1 MAAKKKNWL
10 LYGAN
15 GYTGELIARRAVE
28 KGLKPILAGRSEIKI
43 RALAE
48 ELGLPFRIFALDN
61 DLEIQNQIG
70 DCLLVLHCAGPFI
83 ETAEPMANACIATG
97 VHYLDIT
104 GEIPVYEKLYSLS
117 SKAIAKKVMLLPGV
131 GFDIVP
137 TDCLAVMLKEKLPK
151 AHFLELGF
159 SGFTDISRGTL
170 KSALAQLPYGSKVRR
185 NGKIETVPQLSMKK
199 IVEISGSYAE
209 FFAIPW
215 GDVFTSFIS
224 TGIPNIAVYSSFPA
238 SQAKILKFLRPTTFF
253 LKNSLILKGIQ
264 KLVDFTVSGPDVE
277 KRKSGVVYLWGEA
290 WTEASSKKVSIRMRC
305 AEGYE
310 FTVESALA
318 AVVKI
323 EKGKV
328 QSGFMTP
335 AKVFGSKFVLEIPGT
350 KILS

>member
-15 GYTGELIARRAVE
+15 GYTGELIARKAVE
-28 KGLKPILAGRSEIKI
+28 RGAKPILAGRSELKI

-48 ELGLPFRIFALDN
+48 ELGLSFRIFS
-61 DLEIQNQIG
+61 LENATEVESQIA
-70 DCLLVLHCAGPFI
+70 DCFAVLHCAGPFV
-83 ETAEPMANACIATG
+83 ETAVPMANACISSG

-104 GEIPVYEKLYSLS
+104 GEIPVYEKLYALS
-117 SKAIAKKVMLLPGV
+117 AKAHAKKVMLLPGV

-170 KSALAQLPYGSKVRR
+170 KSALAQMPYGSKVRR
-185 NGKIETVPQLSMKK
+185 NGKIETIPQLSLKK
-199 IVEISGSYAE
+199 VVEISGSYAE

-215 GDVFTSFIS
+215 GDVFTAFVS
-224 TGIPNIAVYSSFPA
+224 TGIPNITVYSSLPA
-238 SQAKILKFLRPTTFF
+238 SQAKLLKWLQPTTML
-253 LKNSLILKGIQ
+253 LKSSLILKGMQ
-264 KLVDFTVSGPDVE
+264 KLVELTVSGPGDE
-277 KRKSGVVYLWGEA
+277 KRKNGSVLLWGEA

-310 FTVESALA
+310 FTIESALA
-318 AVVKI
+318 AIAKV
-323 EKGKV
+323 EKGKTE
-328 QSGFMTP
+328 SGFTTP
-335 AKVFGSKFVLEIPGT
+335 AKVFGPKFVLEIPGT

>member
-15 GYTGELIARRAVE
+15 GYTGELIARKAAER
-28 KGLKPILAGRSEIKI
+28 GFKPVLAGRSELKI
-43 RALAE
+43 RPLAE
-48 ELGLPFRIFALDN
+48 ELGLSYRIFSLDHAA
-61 DLEIQNQIG
+61 EVESQIA
-70 DCLLVLHCAGPFI
+70 DCFAVLHCAGPFV
-83 ETAEPMANACIATG
+83 ETAVPMANACIAAG

-104 GEIPVYEKLYSLS
+104 GEIPVYEKLYALS
-117 SKAIAKKVMLLPGV
+117 SKAVAKKVMLLPGV

-170 KSALAQLPYGSKVRR
+170 KSALAQLPFGSKVRR
-185 NGKIETVPQLSMKK
+185 NGKIENIPQLSLKK
-199 IVEISGSYAE
+199 IVEVSGSYAE

-215 GDVFTSFIS
+215 GDVFTAFIS
-224 TGIPNIAVYSSFPA
+224 TAIPNITVYSSLPA
-238 SQAKILKFLRPTTFF
+238 AQAKLLKWLQPTTAL
-253 LKNSLILKGIQ
+253 LKSSLILKGVQ
-264 KLVDFTVSGPDVE
+264 KLVEITVSGPDDE
-277 KRKSGVVYLWGEA
+277 KRKHGSVLLWGEA

-310 FTVESALA
+310 FTMESALA
-318 AVVKI
+318 AIAKV
-323 EKGKV
+323 EKGKT
-328 QSGFMTP
+328 QAGFTTP
-335 AKVFGSKFVLEIPGT
+335 ATVFGSKFVLEIPGT